1 MDLPLLPTLNA
12 CLNGLAFLLLVTGL
26 IKIKQGQEEAH
37 KKLMIGALVVSTL
50 FLISYVTHH
59 STVGMTVSYAGA
71 DWGKTPYLVMLLVH
85 TVLAA
90 AVPFLAIRT
99 AYLGFQDRRSAH
111 RKWAKVTAPIWL
123 FVSVSGVL
131 IYLILYVWTDSYDQA
146 LAAKPS

>member
-1 MDLPLLPTLNA
+1 MDLPFLPTLNA
-12 CLNGLAFLLLVTGL
+12 CLNGLAFVMLVLGL

-37 KKLMIGALVVSTL
+37 KKLMIGALIVSTL
-50 FLISYVTHH
+50 FLVSYVTHH
-59 STVGMTVSYAGA
+59 ATVGMTVKYAGA
-71 DWGKTPYLVMLLVH
+71 DWGKTPYLIMLLVH

-99 AYLGFQDRRSAH
+99 AYLGFQDRRTSH

-131 IYLILYVWTDSYDQA
+131 IYLILYVWTDSYAQA
-146 LAAKPS
+146 LVAKPS